1 MEQGPFCRRAGQHGG
16 SAHFGGHTP
25 AIVEFAAVGSSC
37 ETGGTV
43 WATLENTGDT
53 RNEEAEIE
61 LWYQGLDTAEA
72 EMLVDSQVLFP
83 LEPGD
88 ATTVLL
94 STSQD
99 PAAMRSRYGRRTLPI
114 PVRFAL
120 RTSTST
126 SASAKHRHRRIHPRG
141 VLRRADLGGGFSG
154 TAVGDTEL
162 LT

>member
-1 MEQGPFCRRAGQHGG
+1 MEQGPFCRRAGQRGG

-53 RNEEAEIE
+53 RSEEAEIE
-61 LWYQGLDTAEA
+61 LWYQGLDTTEA

-94 STSQD
+94 STSPGSGRYAFTLRPPDSPDTGAVRSEDIDVDLSLCETPPPED
-99 PAAMRSRYGRRTLPI
+99 PPKGRTPTCRSGRRFQ
-114 PVRFAL
+114 RDG
-120 RTSTST
+120 RW
-126 SASAKHRHRRIHPRG
+126 
-141 VLRRADLGGGFSG
+141 
-154 TAVGDTEL
+154 
-162 LT
+162 